1 MNMKAL
7 LQRLERI
14 PGVAMDGAL
23 VVVVAVATAL
33 AMATA
38 SEPSSREPDALAYGL
53 GLLIAGLLFFRRRQP
68 VAVLLA
74 SATILT
80 FYFQL
85 DYPGFF
91 PGIPLA
97 AAIYTAAATGHL
109 RWALAV
115 SALFA
120 GGPLIYRSLVD
131 PEPLLR
137 VVNDVVGDTVLLA
150 AFILLGEAVR
160 NRRAY
165 AAEVA
170 ERLERAEAERERVA
184 EELKMAHLVQQ
195 QFLPDELP
203 ELPGWH
209 VAAFY
214 RSAREVGGDF
224 YDFSALPGGKIG
236 IAIGDVTDKGAP
248 AALVMASTQALLRSD
263 VQRLESPSAILEH
276 MNDVLVPNTP
286 SKMFV
291 TCLYLVLDP
300 DSGHVRFANAGHN
313 LPYLDEQSGI
323 SELRATGMPLGLM
336 PQSEYEEGHAI
347 LPPGSRLVL
356 YSDGV
361 TEAHNGAR
369 DMFGNP
375 RLAKVIQSC
384 ARSEGMTDAILTQL
398 KLFVGDGWE
407 QEDDITLVTLER
419 VATGSPWTDE

>member
-1 MNMKAL
+1 MNLKAL

-14 PGVAMDGAL
+14 PGVAREGAL

-53 GLLIAGLLFFRRRQP
+53 GLLIAGLLFFRRRRP
-68 VAVLLA
+68 VAVLLS

-91 PGIPLA
+91 PGILLA

-115 SALFA
+115 TALFA
-120 GGPLIYRSLVD
+120 GGPLIYRTLVD

-150 AFILLGEAVR
+150 AFNLLGEAVR
-160 NRRAY
+160 SRRAY

-236 IAIGDVTDKGAP
+236 D
-248 AALVMASTQALLRSD
+248 RY
-263 VQRLESPSAILEH
+263 R
-276 MNDVLVPNTP
+276 
-286 SKMFV
+286 
-291 TCLYLVLDP
+291 
-300 DSGHVRFANAGHN
+300 R
-313 LPYLDEQSGI
+313 
-323 SELRATGMPLGLM
+323 R
-336 PQSEYEEGHAI
+336 
-347 LPPGSRLVL
+347 
-356 YSDGV
+356 DG
-361 TEAHNGAR
+361 
-369 DMFGNP
+369 
-375 RLAKVIQSC
+375 
-384 ARSEGMTDAILTQL
+384 
-398 KLFVGDGWE
+398 
-407 QEDDITLVTLER
+407 
-419 VATGSPWTDE
+419 